1 MLFGNQSAIRMGTF
15 NRYSRHSVE
24 TRDGN
29 IKADRKAGIMEGWMK
44 LIKFLI
50 STDNVAIQSLCE
62 KLVEILSEQS
72 DVRQDDIFYLSN
84 LNIVT
89 VVGPSCDRSQV
100 SKGILLHCNDNF
112 LIDIIKSKKCVK
124 MVLVNTD
131 YYGNKLPDQRELKVM
146 ETTHFRDGHNKY
158 LQDANNQELLKNL
171 DVDIIIFRGYID
183 EKVHNELSHHGIAL
197 IRESRYDI
205 LQKLAHMCSCHIA
218 LNLKEVSSHHIRDAQ
233 IDLLYQT
240 DFLENKTKRVNY
252 RDKACYYIL
261 IKRQAVHKH
270 ISVLLCA
277 RSTDLC
283 NLYLEELLENLKTI
297 EICFKNKSVVK
308 NPEKRIIQKLHEAL
322 SNNNGIYRENDL
334 VLPSWCKREC
344 IFYENVVLKELAKGF
359 ERYDN
364 LYKRNACQNFLFI
377 KHLWS
382 DSLTC
387 AVNIVNAFSIS
398 MKI

>member
-1 MLFGNQSAIRMGTF
+1 MGTF
-15 NRYSRHSVE
+15 NRYSRHFVE
-24 TRDGN
+24 KGNGN
-29 IKADRKAGIMEGWMK
+29 IKADRKADVMEGWVK

-50 STDNVAIQSLCE
+50 STDNVVIQRLCE

-72 DVRQDDIFYLSN
+72 EVRQDDIFGLSN

-89 VVGPSCDRSQV
+89 VIGPSFDNSQA
-100 SKGILLHCNDNF
+100 SKGILLQCNDNF
-112 LIDIIKSKKCVK
+112 LIGIIKIKKSVK

-131 YYGNKLPDQRELKVM
+131 YYGNKLPGQRELKVI
-146 ETTHFRDGHNKY
+146 ETAHFRDGCNKY
-158 LQDANNQELLKNL
+158 LQDADNQEFLENL

-183 EKVHNELSHHGIAL
+183 KKALNELARRGIAL
-197 IRESRYDI
+197 IRESRYDV
-205 LQKLAHMCSCHIA
+205 LQKLAHMCSCDIA
-218 LNLKEVSSHHIRDAQ
+218 LNLKEVSSHHISEAQ

-240 DFLENKTKRVNY
+240 DSLENKTKRVNY

-277 RSTDLC
+277 RSIDLC

-308 NPEKRIIQKLHEAL
+308 NPEKRIIQKLHDAL
-322 SNNNGIYRENDL
+322 SNNSCIYRENDL
-334 VLPSWCKREC
+334 VLPSWCESEC
-344 IFYENVVLKELAKGF
+344 ILYENVVLKELAKGF

-364 LYKRNACQNFLFI
+364 FYKRNTFQDVLFT

-387 AVNIVNAFSIS
+387 AINIVNTFSRS